1 MKAMSKSELAAKAGI
16 TVTTLMNWCEPHMK
30 KLEAMGLRPKQKV
43 LSPRIVKF
51 LVDTFS
57 IDIDD

>member
-1 MKAMSKSELAAKAGI
+1 MKE
-16 TVTTLMNWCEPHMK
+16 
-30 KLEAMGLRPKQKV
+30 LEAMGLRPKQKV